1 MFKKNVGTIDRV
13 VRVIIGLAAIGLFFY
28 LPDVA
33 WRWWLLIGVVPL
45 VTGAVGTCPIYSVLG
60 LSTCPVRGA

>member
-13 VRVIIGLAAIGLFFY
+13 VRIIIGLAAIGLFFY
-28 LPDVA
+28 LPDAA

-45 VTGAVGTCPIYSVLG
+45 VTGLVGTCPIYSVLG

>member
-1 MFKKNVGTIDRV
+1 MFKKNVGTIDRI

-28 LPDVA
+28 LPDAA

>member
-1 MFKKNVGTIDRV
+1 MFKINVGTIDRA
-13 VRVIIGLAAIGLFFY
+13 VRVIIGVAAVGLFFF

-45 VTGAVGTCPIYSVLG
+45 VTGLVGTCPIYLALG
-60 LSTCPVRGA
+60 LSTCPVRNA